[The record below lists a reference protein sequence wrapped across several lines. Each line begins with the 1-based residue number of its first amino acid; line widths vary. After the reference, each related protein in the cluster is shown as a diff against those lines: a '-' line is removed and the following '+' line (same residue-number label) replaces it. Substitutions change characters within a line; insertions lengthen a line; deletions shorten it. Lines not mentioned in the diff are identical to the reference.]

1 MATGLPNLLIIGA
14 AKCGTTSLHFYL
26 DQHPDVLMARP
37 HDTPRREKEMRFFW
51 REDWRERLGWYEQ
64 HFDPTVPVR
73 GEATPSYT
81 HYPFLPDVP
90 RRIHAVIPE
99 TKLIYVVR
107 DPIDR
112 IVAHWAQTQEDGDRT
127 SLEEALADYD
137 RPDHSLVCASKYATQ
152 LEQYLEYFAPEQ
164 LLVLDMHELSTSRVA
179 TIERTFRFLGVDESY
194 RSPGFESQLN
204 TRRDK
209 KAITRPG
216 QLLLDRAFVPLGR
229 TLPVGIR
236 HRAAPVLRGLLSRSV
251 GTPPLEERTAAAL
264 KELLRPEVARFRCLT
279 GMEFATWS
287 M

>member
-1 MATGLPNLLIIGA
+1 MSS
-14 AKCGTTSLHFYL
+14 TSI
-26 DQHPDVLMARP
+26 
-37 HDTPRREKEMRFFW
+37 
-51 REDWRERLGWYEQ
+51 
-64 HFDPTVPVR
+64 PTVPVR

-152 LEQYLEYFAPEQ
+152 LERYYRDIFAPEQ

-209 KAITRPG
+209 KAITKIWPAPVG
-216 QLLLDRAFVPLGR
+216 SSIRAAGR
-229 TLPVGIR
+229 TLPVPIR
-236 HRAAPVLRGLLSRSV
+236 RRAAPALRRLLSRSV
-251 GTPPLEERTAAAL
+251 GTPRLAERTDAAL